1 MGGVA
6 RPDDD
11 TERPGGPAG
20 GAGAADPVRVRR
32 ARWAHRAATGK
43 RVGYGLILLA
53 VVAFAVGAVTGFGT
67 VVTTTVT
74 AALVGSVFTL
84 APGIVIAYA
93 AKAAE
98 REDRE
103 LGR

>member
-1 MGGVA
+1 MGASDEGV
-6 RPDDD
+6 P
-11 TERPGGPAG
+11 
-20 GAGAADPVRVRR
+20 DPVRVRR
-32 ARWAHRAATGK
+32 ARWARWAATGK

-53 VVAFAVGAVTGFGT
+53 VVAFVAGAFTGFPT
-67 VVTTTVT
+67 LATTTVT
-74 AALVGSVFTL
+74 AALAGSTVTL

-93 AKAAE
+93 VKAAE

>member
-1 MGGVA
+1 M
-6 RPDDD
+6 
-11 TERPGGPAG
+11 
-20 GAGAADPVRVRR
+20 GAGDEGGADPVRVRR
-32 ARWAHRAATGK
+32 ARWARWAATGK

-53 VVAFAVGAVTGFGT
+53 VVAFVAGALTGFPPLA
-67 VVTTTVT
+67 TTTVT
-74 AALVGSVFTL
+74 AALAGSTVTL

-93 AKAAE
+93 VKAAE